1 MLELESPRW
10 RELRQAYGT
19 AEDIPR
25 LLEVLD
31 RANDEERREL
41 WFGLWSTLCHQ
52 GDVYSASYA
61 ALPHLVRLAGGW
73 GAERAAEALHLAGA
87 IEVGRVTPGSPALP
101 EDLADAYREGMEE
114 LPRVV
119 AARIAEPWS
128 ADTTQVM
135 SAVLAIAKGHVRFG
149 NAALMLESSVECPV
163 CGAAHVPPGWD
174 VEGEG

>member
-1 MLELESPRW
+1 MLELGSLRW
-10 RELRQAYGT
+10 RELSQAYGT

-25 LLEVLD
+25 LLEALEG
-31 RANDEERREL
+31 ADEGERREL
-41 WFGLWSTLCHQ
+41 WFGLWSTLCQQ

-87 IEVGRVTPGSPALP
+87 IEVGRMTPGSPVVP
-101 EDLADAYREGMEE
+101 EDLAGAYGRAMDEV
-114 LPRVV
+114 PRVV
-119 AARIAEPWS
+119 AARVAEPWS

-149 NAALMLESSVECPV
+149 GAALMLEASVECPV
-163 CGAAHVPPGWD
+163 CGAAHVPRGWD
-174 VEGEG
+174 LGGEG

>member
-1 MLELESPRW
+1 MLELGSPRW
-10 RELRQAYGT
+10 RELMQAYGT

-25 LLEVLD
+25 LLEVL
-31 RANDEERREL
+31 AESSEEERGEL

-52 GDVYSASYA
+52 GDVYRASYA
-61 ALPHLVRLAGGW
+61 ALPHLVRLAGDW

-87 IEVGRVTPGSPALP
+87 IEVGRVTPGSPPLP
-101 EDLADAYREGMEE
+101 EELAGAYREAIEE

-119 AARIAEPWS
+119 AARVAEPWS

-149 NAALMLESSVECPV
+149 NAALLLESSVECPV
-163 CGAAHVPPGWD
+163 CGASHVPAGWD
-174 VEGEG
+174 LEGEG